1 MEITNKCNRTSLFA
15 AAVVAVLALAA
26 FTGVVMYSDN
36 AQAADGEITYAAH
49 LKGDI
54 TIGAQ
59 YADANIFMYVD
70 GGTTSVTVPAGLQ
83 YSGTLSF
90 GYYDELTGIGLA
102 FGSVTLDK
110 VTEATVKYDGT
121 SMSIVDNSVTG
132 NKITATLLKG
142 KITMTDSTA
151 TYKAGDATIEATGV
165 SGMTVGIEGGKAYV
179 AGAPVTGSVK
189 IAAGTVKA
197 YNGFRFNGENFTVAN
212 GATLR
217 VGATPSPSEYTP
229 VISYS
234 NASTVTANIDGAAAT
249 IDAAKKTITPSAALA
264 PKLEGYDVEITADT
278 HTVVKGKLVINYDGE
293 MVLDIANPMLTLN
306 ASGTAVRTAAPAG
319 VAVHYAADLGTAMSK
334 NTTVTP
340 AYIEGDPGTSGAVI
354 SDGKVTFN
362 VYEAAGTPGTT
373 TEFTVFAGE
382 VVEGKYAT
390 SVTVTPATGDTT
402 LSKDGTFTTTALPA
416 FALQP
421 NPKVTPGTPVA
432 SSIDFSAGKI
442 SVEGTIDATRDSYMD
457 ASNTERFLYSTV
469 TNTGGVITVDGKGTA
484 DGKVIIDQIAGV
496 PDPITERING
506 TLYSKPNKT
515 PADYYTF
522 TYTTFADALANAKEV
537 TVYGKNTVEADLT
550 VEGKGATD
558 SDPTKVTFI
567 NGSRLNIGSE
577 DGSAIVSVPDA
588 TDISTLRTSSA
599 VVEVVDGKFIL
610 NGNDAAPVD
619 PYAADK
625 VIAAVYVYDSK
636 GTGDSKDDTGTY
648 TDLATALNEAKS
660 PDVIQL
666 RTGCMLSK
674 DAEIKEGVT
683 LDTTAGNFPV
693 VVGFATDDPG
703 NPYSDVKL
711 TVSGKVEGGGIIAVP
726 EGSTV
731 VLNSDVGTVT
741 NTYAAVGGTIQVAEG
756 KNVNAGALTMI
767 WGTFDVDGTVTYKVA
782 PGAYSNSITVPM
794 TPPITFTAPAKAKIV
809 VDVAGAIDTTVASTM
824 DYDNVELTV
833 SGEIDSADDTGLL
846 TVDDAN
852 AVVTVTGKAHFAALT
867 AKTLEVVSKAPAGT
881 AAAITVDAPAVEIDG
896 ALTVDKATV
905 SGTLNAGSAAIRT
918 LTLTGGTF
926 KVGDDS
932 AVDSAYVTGAAT
944 VAAADGKKITVL
956 NEMIV
961 GQPAKIEMKEITND
975 AKVSGVELGVNAI
988 ANVYGNA
995 TGVKIGPDGVKATQ
1009 IYMVDMADNS
1019 TTYAY
1024 VKEFVNGVKDSPT
1037 LATAP
1042 VVEGYT
1048 FFGWFTAASQFSGQP
1063 ATKGIG
1069 DYPQLFGLF
1078 QVKTFKVTFEIN
1090 DANGNHLKN
1099 AFFSVN
1105 GGKINSG
1112 DVVTYKYGEVLKTI
1126 ILVSNTGFDLK
1137 GAPSI
1142 SIITA
1147 SGSSGIPSGGFV
1159 VKSDA
1164 TVKATFG
1171 EGSGV
1176 VESKDDDNGLTLTE
1190 ILLIVLII
1198 IAAIVMIAVVSR
1210 LARS

>member
-54 TIGAQ
+54 TVGAQ
-59 YADANIFMYVD
+59 YVDANIFMYVD

-189 IAAGTVKA
+189 IAAGTVNA
-197 YNGFRFNGENFTVAN
+197 YDGFRFNGENFTVAN

-217 VGATPSPSEYTP
+217 VGATPSPSDYTP

-234 NASTVTANIDGAAAT
+234 NASTVTATFDGALAIIDG
-249 IDAAKKTITPSAALA
+249 AKKTITPSAALA
-264 PKLEGYDVEITADT
+264 PKLEGYDVKITADAS
-278 HTVVKGKLVINYDGE
+278 TVVKGKLVINYDGE

-306 ASGTAVRTAAPAG
+306 ASGTAVRTAATAG

-340 AYIEGDPGTSGAVI
+340 AYVEGDPGTSGAVI

-362 VYEAAGTPGTT
+362 VYEPLGIPATSTV
-373 TEFTVFAGE
+373 FTVFAGE

-390 SVTVTPATGDTT
+390 SVTVTPAAGDTT
-402 LSKDGTFTTTALPA
+402 LSKDGKFTTTALPA
-416 FALQP
+416 FTLQP
-421 NPKVTPGTPVA
+421 NPKATPGTPVS

-442 SVEGTIDATRDSYMD
+442 SVEGTIDATRDSYKD
-457 ASNTERFLYSTV
+457 ASNTEHFLYNVV
-469 TNTGGVITVDGKGTA
+469 TNTGGEITVDGKGTA

-522 TYTTFADALANAKEV
+522 TYTILADALANAKEV

-567 NGSRLNIGSE
+567 NGSRLNIGSK

-588 TDISTLRTSSA
+588 TDISTLRTSTA
-599 VVEVVDGKFIL
+599 VVDVVNGKFIL
-610 NGNDAAPVD
+610 NGNDAAAVD

-683 LDTTAGNFPV
+683 LDTTASNFSV
-693 VVGFATDDPG
+693 IVGVTTGDPG

-711 TVSGKVEGGGIIAVP
+711 TVSGKVTGGGIIAVP

-741 NTYAAVGGTIQVAEG
+741 NTYAAVGGTIQVAAG

-782 PGAYSNSITVPM
+782 PGAYSNSIIVPM
-794 TPPITFTAPAKAKIV
+794 TAPITFTAPAKAKIV

-867 AKTLEVVSKAPAGT
+867 AKTLDVVSKAPAGT

-896 ALTVDKATV
+896 ALMVDKATV
-905 SGTLNAGSAAIRT
+905 SGTLNVGSAVIRT
-918 LTLTGGTF
+918 LQLDGGTF

-944 VAAADGKKITVL
+944 VAAADGKKITVS
-956 NEMIV
+956 NEIIV
-961 GQPAKIEMKEITND
+961 GQPAKIEMKEITNN
-975 AKVSGVELGVNAI
+975 AKVSGVELGIDAI

-995 TGVKIGPDGVKATQ
+995 VGVTIGPAGVKATQ

-1019 TTYAY
+1019 TAYAY
-1024 VKEFVNGVKDSPT
+1024 VKEYVNGAKDSPT

-1090 DANGNHLKN
+1090 DANGNDLKN

>member
-151 TYKAGDATIEATGV
+151 TYKAGDATIEAAGV
-165 SGMTVGIEGGKAYV
+165 SGMTVGIEGSKAYV

-197 YNGFRFNGENFTVAN
+197 YDGFRFNGENFSVAN

-217 VGATPSPSEYTP
+217 VGATPSPSDYTP

-234 NASTVTANIDGAAAT
+234 NASTVTATINGAAAT

-264 PKLEGYDVEITADT
+264 PRLEGYDVEITADVN
-278 HTVVKGKLVINYDGE
+278 TVVKGKLVINYDGE

-306 ASGTAVRTAAPAG
+306 ASGTAVMTAATAG

-340 AYIEGDPGTSGAVI
+340 AYVAGDPGTSGAVI

-362 VYEAAGTPGTT
+362 VYEPLGIPATPTV
-373 TEFTVFAGE
+373 FTVFAGE

-390 SVTVTPATGDTT
+390 SVTVTPAAGDTT
-402 LSKDGTFTTTALPA
+402 LSKDGKFTTTAIPT
-416 FALQP
+416 FTLQP

-432 SSIDFSAGKI
+432 SSIDFSAGTI

-484 DGKVIIDQIAGV
+484 DGKVIIDQIAGA

-522 TYTTFADALANAKEV
+522 TYTILADALANAKEV

-588 TDISTLRTSSA
+588 TDISTLKTTSA
-599 VVEVVDGKFIL
+599 VVEVVNGKFIL

-693 VVGFATDDPG
+693 VVGVTTDDPG

-782 PGAYSNSITVPM
+782 PGAYSNSIIVPM
-794 TPPITFTAPAKAKIV
+794 AVPITFTAPAKAKIV

-961 GQPAKIEMKEITND
+961 GQPAKIEMKEVTND

-995 TGVKIGPDGVKATQ
+995 AGVTIGPAGVKATQ